1 MPELSPYLRDAIERV
16 AYTGVAAAVSAAA
29 VYVNDLPEVWIPVG
43 TVVLTVVKVLLAKW
57 RGNPDSA
64 SLLKE

>member
-1 MPELSPYLRDAIERV
+1 MPKLSPYMRDAVERV

-29 VYVNDLPEVWIPVG
+29 VYVSDLPSEWIPVG

-57 RGNPDSA
+57 RGNPDNA